1 MIEWLGFAVLVGA
14 PTAVGVA
21 LVVSAALPS
30 HRDAARR
37 YGSSGYEALRAGS
50 PDPAVTPWRD
60 APAPAPMGLRSD
72 GSVFYVRPSEAFR
85 YVEADP
91 PTGPLTMSLPTY
103 RGEPL

>member
-14 PTAVGVA
+14 PMAVGVA

-30 HRDAARR
+30 HREAARR
-37 YGSSGYEALRAGS
+37 YGSSGYEAIGAGS

-60 APAPAPMGLRSD
+60 APAPMGLLPD
-72 GSVFYVRPSEAFR
+72 GRFVYVSPSTAHR
-85 YVEADP
+85 YVAADP